1 MARISTYTTDTD
13 VSGDDKVLGTDTT
26 GATKNYTLDSIGE
39 YFTKNNVVTVAG
51 QLAFVFESGLSDAG
65 DGQFFVNNG
74 SGGIPEL
81 EGITKMH
88 ISVNY
93 ASGETLEEMLDE
105 IIDDK
110 FMIVEARKQSVKAI
124 MTVDAFVNDAT
135 KQDFK
140 DVEVTVSEASGG
152 LEDGKVYLISKY
164 STAADGDKTY
174 THTQSTASA
183 TWSVAHSLEKKPSVS
198 IVDSS
203 DNLIRGQVDYTD
215 LNNLT
220 ITLSAPT
227 SGKAYLN

>member
-65 DGQFFVNNG
+65 NGQFFVNNG
-74 SGGIPEL
+74 TGGIPEL

-93 ASGETLEEMLDE
+93 TSGETLEEMLDE

-124 MTVDAFVNDAT
+124 MTVDAFVNDGT

-152 LEDGKVYLISKY
+152 LVDGKVYLISKY
-164 STAADGDKTY
+164 GGASDKTY

-183 TWSVAHSLEKKPSVS
+183 TWSVAHSLGKKPSVS
-198 IVDSS
+198 IVDSA

>member
-1 MARISTYTTDTD
+1 
-13 VSGDDKVLGTDTT
+13 
-26 GATKNYTLDSIGE
+26 
-39 YFTKNNVVTVAG
+39 
-51 QLAFVFESGLSDAG
+51 
-65 DGQFFVNNG
+65 
-74 SGGIPEL
+74 
-81 EGITKMH
+81 MH

-105 IIDDK
+105 IINDK

-124 MTVDAFVNDAT
+124 MTVDAFVNDGT

-152 LEDGKVYLISKY
+152 LVDGKVYLISKY
-164 STAADGDKTY
+164 GGDSDKTY
-174 THTQSTASA
+174 THTQSTASS
-183 TWSVAHSLEKKPSVS
+183 TWTVAHSLGKKPSVS